1 MRFLILI
8 LMVTAGVSLPGCGP
22 RAADSSASR
31 LESERTQREPVARL
45 QEAGE
50 IRLGA
55 PVAVAVNFEGR
66 AFVADASPAR
76 LVGLRVD
83 DGLAQEFQ
91 SPPTAGFYPADV
103 GVHGFFVYAIDVTN
117 RQLLRFDQSGSF
129 RDVLVN
135 FEQLESNRRVSPF
148 GMAVD
153 ETGRVAV
160 TDIENHQV
168 LLINNYLQLDLAFGN
183 YGSYEGQLD
192 TPRGISFS
200 PRGELLVADTGNSRV
215 QYFSDTGTFLRAFP
229 REGAPNPLDQPRR
242 AVESKQGR
250 AYIADPGAGA
260 VFVFTPSG
268 TAAGSFV
275 PTGADRFEPTDV
287 AVVKGRI
294 LVTDAAPQSLI
305 VFEEF

>member
-1 MRFLILI
+1 MRLLILI
-8 LMVTAGVSLPGCGP
+8 LTVVAGVSLPACGP
-22 RAADSSASR
+22 RAADGTDASP
-31 LESERTQREPVARL
+31 ESERSEREPVSRL
-45 QEAGE
+45 REAGE

-66 AFVADASPAR
+66 AFVADVSPAR

-91 SPPTAGFYPADV
+91 NPPTAGFYPADV
-103 GVHGFFVYAIDVTN
+103 GVRGFFLYAIDVTN
-117 RQLLRFDQSGSF
+117 RQLLRFDQTGTF

-135 FEQLESNRRVSPF
+135 FEQLASNRRVSPF
-148 GMAVD
+148 GLAVD

-192 TPRGISFS
+192 TPRGVSFS
-200 PRGELLVADTGNSRV
+200 PRGELLVADTGNARV
-215 QYFSDTGTFLRAFP
+215 QYFTDTGTFLRAFP
-229 REGAPNPLDQPRR
+229 REGNPSDLDQPRR
-242 AVESKQGR
+242 AVESKKGR
-250 AYIADPGAGA
+250 VYIADPGAGA

-268 TAAGSFV
+268 TPAGSFV
-275 PTGADRFEPTDV
+275 PTGGDRFEPTDV

-294 LVTDAAPQSLI
+294 LVTDAASQSLI